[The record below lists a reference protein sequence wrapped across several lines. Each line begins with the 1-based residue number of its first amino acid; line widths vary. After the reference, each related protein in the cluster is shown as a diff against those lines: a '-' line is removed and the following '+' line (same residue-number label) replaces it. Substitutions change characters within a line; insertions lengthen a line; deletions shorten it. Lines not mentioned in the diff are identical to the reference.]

1 MDVVRDRRPL
11 CQTQVTYSQS
21 HLMNEL
27 SRDLILQFFSITQC
41 FSVAVVPFLLTFRE
55 FKAKKKAVLSLS
67 LGSLYS
73 FLMFVLYTFPLIPF
87 YNCLFCRIIWYACNV
102 LYIITFQELLHL
114 TGDICKGIVSL
125 NLCRYP
131 HSSHYFQ

>member
-1 MDVVRDRRPL
+1 MIVFIAFDFLWKYKQIHIPNAKL
-11 CQTQVTYSQS
+11 LLASILILTYPYNI
-21 HLMNEL
+21 LA
-27 SRDLILQFFSITQC
+27 DLILQFFSITQC

-87 YNCLFCRIIWYACNV
+87 YNCLFCRVIWYACNV

-114 TGDICKGIVSL
+114 TGDIHGRHC
-125 NLCRYP
+125 
-131 HSSHYFQ
+131 HS